1 MEQDQNNPGNPG
13 DRYVAS
19 IERFIGILLDRLA
32 QSPNGKLMDEQQT
45 RMLGSVLMRAYGQWQ
60 KALAS
65 RLASRTRDGSTV
77 EQARRLRNPLR
88 KNIERE

>member
-65 RLASRTRDGSTV
+65 RTRDGSTV

>member
-1 MEQDQNNPGNPG
+1 MKKMEQDENSPGNPG

-65 RLASRTRDGSTV
+65 RARDSSTR
-77 EQARRLRNPLR
+77 EQARRLRIPIPESN
-88 KNIERE
+88 ETE